1 MEALFLGAK
10 AKDASTPLPYSP
22 PVSSSSA
29 TVDAEILLKQALNVM
44 TSELLEFLL
53 LMYGTKEL
61 IFQADAEYG
70 PQG

>member
-1 MEALFLGAK
+1 MEALLLGAK
-10 AKDASTPLPYSP
+10 AKDASTPLPSSP

-29 TVDAEILLKQALNVM
+29 TMDAEILLKQALNVM